1 LNGSEVGR
9 KTSSPCSYNTTREAY
24 LVFIA
29 LNLSPYR
36 IVNTCQL
43 CITSSRC
50 PWDVQ
55 AFSSSLNQYGGAF
68 FLLLCFYPTQPLAY
82 LSYSFCLLSFFFI
95 MLLFEG
101 FLLCGMN
108 GFGVCVVVLYQ
119 QWMGLGFIISYFL
132 FCITTQQ
139 ERPIAA
145 LSSDPVDLFW
155 SPLSTNRYHRNLPHQ
170 VIIVNLAWESWTR
183 KKGSFGGEIR
193 KKKERREERRKK
205 KIKKSSIKRNFVS
218 ITPDV

>member
-1 LNGSEVGR
+1 MDRRLGGR
-9 KTSSPCSYNTTREAY
+9 HRRHVVIIQLEKRTWCLLLSIFRHIASSIHVSCVSHLLVAHGMYKRSHLLSTNTAALSFY
-24 LVFIA
+24 YCVFIP
-29 LNLSPYR
+29 LNLWH
-36 IVNTCQL
+36 I
-43 CITSSRC
+43 C
-50 PWDVQ
+50 PILFV
-55 AFSSSLNQYGGAF
+55 SSL
-68 FLLLCFYPTQPLAY
+68 
-82 LSYSFCLLSFFFI
+82 FFI